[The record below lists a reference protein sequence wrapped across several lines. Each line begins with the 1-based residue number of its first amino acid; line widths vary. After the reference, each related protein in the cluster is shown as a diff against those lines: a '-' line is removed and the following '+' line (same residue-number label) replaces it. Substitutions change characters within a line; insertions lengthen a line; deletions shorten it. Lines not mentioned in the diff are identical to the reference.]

1 MKNKIK
7 EIIANFN
14 EETRDRFIRMC
25 WEDRT
30 PFEIISLQFN
40 LSPNEIPKVM
50 QRLLPEARFKAWRER
65 VHKQGQLKNLKIRP
79 KEVNR
84 FKCSRQR
91 MDGTTKGYK

>member
-7 EIIANFN
+7 TTIAQFD

-30 PFEIISLQFN
+30 PFEMIAAQFG

-50 QRLLPEARFKAWRER
+50 QRLLPVARFKAWRER
-65 VHKQGQLKNLKIRP
+65 VHKQGQLKNLKKRP
-79 KEVNR
+79 KEVTR

-91 MDGTTKGYK
+91 LDGTTKGYK